1 MIFLFFSFSFPGP
14 ISVNY
19 GVLLLHTINGI
30 AAEASSGWFF
40 LGDPK
45 AVGEKGKIRR
55 TVITS
60 TDVYHAFLA
69 RKVQSCWVR
78 PFFFVGHAIRGKQ
91 VRGGKWLK
99 QPGITGFDIIKDL
112 PNCQLC
118 CLEIY

>member
-78 PFFFVGHAIRGKQ
+78 PFFFCGTCHPRETSKG
-91 VRGGKWLK
+91 R
-99 QPGITGFDIIKDL
+99 
-112 PNCQLC
+112 
-118 CLEIY
+118 